1 MRNII
6 QLMIAP
12 LIIFS
17 FSFPAYNYAADMP
30 LTGVVPG
37 MGTYSKPIQSIRER
51 KFEYVIQQK
60 TDFSCG
66 AASLASLLKYAYD
79 REDINEQM
87 VLIGMLEH
95 ADLTLVQEQ
104 GFSLLNMKRYLQSQG
119 LRSRGYKVGEAE
131 ISLLKIPA
139 IVLLNDG
146 GYSHFVVFRRYDN
159 GDIYL
164 GDPALGNRI
173 MTMDEFAQKWNG
185 IVFVVIGQEYQRDN
199 PLLHPRAKLTF
210 KALDPLAP
218 MTDAELLE
226 FGFSYSD
233 ML

>member
-1 MRNII
+1 MSNTTSTV
-6 QLMIAP
+6 LAL
-12 LIIFS
+12 LILVGFILPTRCF
-17 FSFPAYNYAADMP
+17 AASIP

-37 MGTYSKPIQSIRER
+37 MGTYAKPIQSIRER
-51 KFEYVIQQK
+51 KFEYIIEQK

-66 AASLASLLKYAYD
+66 AASLASLLKFAYD
-79 REDINEQM
+79 RHDINEQK
-87 VLIGMLEH
+87 VLLGMLEH
-95 ADLTLVQEQ
+95 ADLSLVKEQ

-119 LRSRGYKVGEAE
+119 LRGRGYKVGEAE
-131 ISLLKIPA
+131 MSLLKIPA

-146 GYSHFVVFRRYDN
+146 GYSHFVVFRRHDD
-159 GDIYL
+159 GEVYL

-173 MTMDEFAQKWNG
+173 MSMDEFKQKWNG
-185 IVFVVIGQEYQRDN
+185 VVFVVIGQDYRRDN

-210 KALDPLAP
+210 RALDPLSP
-218 MTDAELLE
+218 MTDAQLLE

>member
-1 MRNII
+1 MNNITPW
-6 QLMIAP
+6 MIT
-12 LIIFS
+12 LSIISCLS
-17 FSFPAYNYAADMP
+17 FHTSCLAANMP

-37 MGTYSKPIQSIRER
+37 MGTYSKQIQSIRER
-51 KFEYVIQQK
+51 KFEYVIEQK

-66 AASLASLLKYAYD
+66 AASLASVLKFAYD
-79 REDINEQM
+79 RQEINEQK

-95 ADLTLVQEQ
+95 ADLGLVKEQ

-119 LRSRGYKVGEAE
+119 LRGRGYKVGEAE
-131 ISLLKIPA
+131 MSLLKIPA
-139 IVLLNDG
+139 IVLLNDS
-146 GYSHFVVFRRYDN
+146 GYSHFVVFRRHDE
-159 GDIYL
+159 GLVYL

-173 MTMDEFAQKWNG
+173 MTMDEFNQKWNG
-185 IVFVVIGQEYQRDN
+185 VVFVVIGQDYQRDN

-210 KALDPLAP
+210 NSLDPLSP

>member
-1 MRNII
+1 MHNIT
-6 QLMIAP
+6 QLMIAL

-17 FSFPAYNYAADMP
+17 FSLTNYSYAAEVP

-51 KFEYVIQQK
+51 KFEHVIQQR

-79 REDINEQM
+79 RQEITEQK

-95 ADLTLVQEQ
+95 ADLALVQEQ

-119 LRSRGYKVGEAE
+119 LRGRGYKVGEAE
-131 ISLLKIPA
+131 MSLLKIPA
-139 IVLLNDG
+139 IVLLNDS
-146 GYSHFVVFRRYDN
+146 GYSHFVVFRRYD
-159 GDIYL
+159 GGEVYL

-173 MTMDEFAQKWNG
+173 MTMAEFNQKWSG
-185 IVFVVIGQEYQRDN
+185 VVFVVIGEDYQRDN
-199 PLLHPRAKLTF
+199 PLLHPRARLTF
-210 KALDPLAP
+210 QALDPLSP

>member
-1 MRNII
+1 MSNITST
-6 QLMIAP
+6 MII
-12 LIIFS
+12 LSVVVNFIIPS
-17 FSFPAYNYAADMP
+17 SSLAANIP

-51 KFEYVIQQK
+51 KFEHVIEQK

-66 AASLASLLKYAYD
+66 AASLASLLKFAYD
-79 REDINEQM
+79 RHEINEQK

-95 ADLTLVQEQ
+95 ADLGLVKEQ

-119 LRSRGYKVGEAE
+119 LRGRGYKVGEAE
-131 ISLLKIPA
+131 MSLLKIPA

-146 GYSHFVVFRRYDN
+146 GYSHFVVFRRHDE
-159 GDIYL
+159 GEVYL

-173 MTMDEFAQKWNG
+173 MSMDEFNQKWNG
-185 IVFVVIGQEYQRDN
+185 VVFVVIGQDYQRDN
-199 PLLHPRAKLTF
+199 PLLHPRAKLTLNT
-210 KALDPLAP
+210 LDPLSP

>member
-1 MRNII
+1 MRKVSF
-6 QLMIAP
+6 LTIAMSM
-12 LIIFS
+12 FS
-17 FSFPAYNYAADMP
+17 FTSLAADIP

-51 KFEYVIQQK
+51 KFEYIIEQK

-66 AASLASLLKYAYD
+66 AASLASVLKYAFD
-79 REDINEQM
+79 RQEINEQK

-95 ADLTLVQEQ
+95 ADLAVVTEQ
-104 GFSLLNMKRYLQSQG
+104 GFSLLNMKHYLQSQG
-119 LRSRGYKVGEAE
+119 LRGRGYKVGEAE
-131 ISLLKIPA
+131 MALLKVPA

-146 GYSHFVVFRRYDN
+146 GYSHFVVFRRHDN
-159 GDIYL
+159 GEVYL

-173 MTMDEFAQKWNG
+173 MTMDEFNQKWNG
-185 IVFVVIGQEYQRDN
+185 VVFVVIGEDYQRDN
-199 PLLHPRAKLTF
+199 PLLSPRAKLTF
-210 KALDPLAP
+210 KALDPLSP

>member
-1 MRNII
+1 MIILSVVVNFIIPSSSLAANI
-6 QLMIAP
+6 
-12 LIIFS
+12 
-17 FSFPAYNYAADMP
+17 P

-51 KFEYVIQQK
+51 KFEHVIEQK

-66 AASLASLLKYAYD
+66 AASLASLLKFAYD
-79 REDINEQM
+79 RHEINEQK

-95 ADLTLVQEQ
+95 ADLGLVKEQ

-119 LRSRGYKVGEAE
+119 LRGRGYKVGEAE
-131 ISLLKIPA
+131 MSLLKIPA

-146 GYSHFVVFRRYDN
+146 GYSHFVVFRRHDE
-159 GDIYL
+159 GEVYL

-173 MTMDEFAQKWNG
+173 MSMDEFNQKWNG
-185 IVFVVIGQEYQRDN
+185 VVFVVIGQDYQRDN
-199 PLLHPRAKLTF
+199 PLLHPRAKLTLNT
-210 KALDPLAP
+210 LDPLSP

>member
-1 MRNII
+1 MRDITN
-6 QLMIAP
+6 LMIAL
-12 LIIFS
+12 LIMSS
-17 FSFPAYNYAADMP
+17 FSLTYYSYAADVP

-37 MGTYSKPIQSIRER
+37 MGTYSKSIQSIRER
-51 KFEYVIQQK
+51 KFEHVIEQK

-79 REDINEQM
+79 RQDINEQE

-119 LRSRGYKVGEAE
+119 LRGRGYKVGEAE
-131 ISLLKIPA
+131 MLLLKIPA

-146 GYSHFVVFRRYDN
+146 GYSHFVVFRRHDR
-159 GDIYL
+159 GEVYL

-173 MTMDEFAQKWNG
+173 MTMDEFTQKWNG
-185 IVFVVIGQEYQRDN
+185 VVFVVIGQEYRRDN

-210 KALDPLAP
+210 KALDPLSP

>member
-1 MRNII
+1 MNDMFNW
-6 QLMIAP
+6 MISP

-17 FSFPAYNYAADMP
+17 FNLTNYSYAADIS
-30 LTGVVPG
+30 LTGIVPG

-51 KFEYVIQQK
+51 KFEYVIEQR

-66 AASLASLLKYAYD
+66 AASLASLLKYAYGRD
-79 REDINEQM
+79 DINEQK

-95 ADLTLVQEQ
+95 AELSLVQDQ

-119 LRSRGYKVGEAE
+119 LRGRGYKVGGSEM
-131 ISLLKIPA
+131 SLLKIPA

-146 GYSHFVVFRRYDN
+146 GYSHFVVFRRHDG
-159 GDIYL
+159 GDVYL

-173 MTMDEFAQKWNG
+173 MTMDEFNQKWNG
-185 IVFVVIGQEYQRDN
+185 VVFVVIGQEYQRDN
-199 PLLHPRAKLTF
+199 PLLHPRTKLTF
-210 KALDPLAP
+210 QALDPLSP

>member
-1 MRNII
+1 MIILSVVVNFIIPSSSFAANI
-6 QLMIAP
+6 
-12 LIIFS
+12 
-17 FSFPAYNYAADMP
+17 P

-51 KFEYVIQQK
+51 KFEHVIEQK

-66 AASLASLLKYAYD
+66 AASLASLLKFAYD
-79 REDINEQM
+79 RHEINEQK

-95 ADLTLVQEQ
+95 ADLGLVKEQ

-119 LRSRGYKVGEAE
+119 LRGRGYKVGEAE
-131 ISLLKIPA
+131 MSLLKIPA

-146 GYSHFVVFRRYDN
+146 GYSHFVVFRRHDE
-159 GDIYL
+159 GEVYL

-173 MTMDEFAQKWNG
+173 MSMDEFNQKWNG
-185 IVFVVIGQEYQRDN
+185 VVFVVIGQDYQRDN
-199 PLLHPRAKLTF
+199 PLLHPRAKLTLNT
-210 KALDPLAP
+210 LDPLSP

>member
-1 MRNII
+1 MYI
-6 QLMIAP
+6 QLSVGLIFLVLTP
-12 LIIFS
+12 LMFTV
-17 FSFPAYNYAADMP
+17 NAANIP
-30 LTGVVPG
+30 LTSVVPG

-51 KFEYVIQQK
+51 KFEHVIEQR

-66 AASLASLLKYAYD
+66 AASLASILKFAYG
-79 REDINEQM
+79 RTDIDEQT

-95 ADLTLVQEQ
+95 ADINQVKEQ
-104 GFSLLNMKRYLQSQG
+104 GFSLLNMKRYLVSQD
-119 LRSRGYKVGEAE
+119 LRGRGYKVGETE
-131 ISLLKIPA
+131 MSLLKIPA

-146 GYSHFVVFRRYDN
+146 GYSHFVVFRRYESGN
-159 GDIYL
+159 VYV

-173 MTMDEFAQKWNG
+173 MTMAEFTEKWNG
-185 IVFVVIGQEYQRDN
+185 VVFVVVGQDYERNN
-199 PLLHPRAKLTF
+199 PLLQPRPKLSF
-210 KALDPLAP
+210 RSLAPLQP

>member
-1 MRNII
+1 MLALSFLIYLHLPASCFAANI
-6 QLMIAP
+6 
-12 LIIFS
+12 
-17 FSFPAYNYAADMP
+17 P

-37 MGTYSKPIQSIRER
+37 MGTYSKQIQSIRER
-51 KFEYVIQQK
+51 KFEYVIEQK

-66 AASLASLLKYAYD
+66 AASLASVLKYAYD
-79 REDINEQM
+79 RDDINEQK

-95 ADLTLVQEQ
+95 ADLALVKDQ

-119 LRSRGYKVGEAE
+119 LRGRGYKVGEAE
-131 ISLLKIPA
+131 MSLLKIPA

-146 GYSHFVVFRRYDN
+146 GYSHFVVFRRHDD
-159 GDIYL
+159 GEVYL

-173 MTMDEFAQKWNG
+173 MSMDEFKQKWNG
-185 IVFVVIGQEYQRDN
+185 VVFVVIGQDYQRDN
-199 PLLHPRAKLTF
+199 PLLHPRAKLTLNT
-210 KALDPLAP
+210 LDPLSP

>member
-1 MRNII
+1 MRKVSV
-6 QLMIAP
+6 LTIAMSM
-12 LIIFS
+12 FS
-17 FSFPAYNYAADMP
+17 FFSLTSLAADIP

-51 KFEYVIQQK
+51 KFEYIIEQK

-66 AASLASLLKYAYD
+66 AASLASVLKYAFD
-79 REDINEQM
+79 RQEINEQK

-95 ADLTLVQEQ
+95 AELAVVTEQ
-104 GFSLLNMKRYLQSQG
+104 GFSLLNMKHYLQSQG
-119 LRSRGYKVGEAE
+119 LRGRGYKVGEAE
-131 ISLLKIPA
+131 MALLKVPA

-146 GYSHFVVFRRYDN
+146 GYSHFVVFRRHDD
-159 GDIYL
+159 GEVYL

-173 MTMDEFAQKWNG
+173 MTMDEFNQKWNG
-185 IVFVVIGQEYQRDN
+185 VVFVVIGQDYQRDN
-199 PLLHPRAKLTF
+199 PLLNPRAKLTF
-210 KALDPLAP
+210 KALDPLSP